1 MTKFCYKNLKQSDSQ
16 NKVFSGLGPTFVSD
30 KTKSIIFASKQRAG
44 NICKLNIQCKEINI
58 KQKAQVTHLGYVLG
72 ESMSGEPMTLKVI
85 NKINGKLKFLYR
97 KNQFLTPELHRI
109 LYNALIQ
116 PHFDYTCPA

>member
-1 MTKFCYKNLKQSDSQ
+1 M
-16 NKVFSGLGPTFVSD
+16 SD
-30 KTKSIIFASKQRAG
+30 KTKSIIFASKQRTG

-72 ESMSGEPMTLKVI
+72 ESMSGELMTTLKVI
-85 NKINGKLKFLYR
+85 NNINGKLKFLYR
-97 KNQFLTPELHRI
+97 KNKFLTPELHRI